1 MGLGARIVEKKGRL
15 PHIAWRWDPETDI
28 LTGAV
33 KRTAAKGAPG
43 LTGSV
48 ELEGG
53 DGSFVLLDV
62 AAGAIRGVEVVVWP
76 DVRTVPGLDGPTDA
90 EHGDVEL
97 PGRRSQPA
105 VAAVEVDASLAIDTN
120 TAESVFH
127 VRVGPIRPVT
137 PVRVAD
143 GLLVEVDEQQELAG
157 LWLTEVPPFP
167 ASPEGE
173 L

>member
-1 MGLGARIVEKKGRL
+1 MGLGARIVEKKGRV

-33 KRTAAKGAPG
+33 KRSAAKGAPG
-43 LTGSV
+43 LNGSV
-48 ELEGG
+48 ELEGS

-62 AAGAIRGVEVVVWP
+62 AGGAIRGVEVVVWP
-76 DVRTVPGLDGPTDA
+76 DVRTVPSLAAPGEA
-90 EHGDVEL
+90 KHGDVEL

-120 TAESVFH
+120 ANESVFH
-127 VRVGPIRPVT
+127 VRVGPMRPVT

-143 GLLVEVDEQQELAG
+143 GLVVEVDEREELAG
-157 LWLTEVPPFP
+157 LWLTEVPAFP
-167 ASPEGE
+167 APPEGE